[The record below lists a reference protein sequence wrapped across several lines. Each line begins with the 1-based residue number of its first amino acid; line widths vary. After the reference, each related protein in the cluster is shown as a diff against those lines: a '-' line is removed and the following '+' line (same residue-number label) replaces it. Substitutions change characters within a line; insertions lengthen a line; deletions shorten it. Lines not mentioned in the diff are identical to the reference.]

1 MYRGISKHE
10 WEGFKLII
18 LEITENNKEV
28 LLAREQ
34 HYLDLFKPY
43 YNILTEVGSPAGC
56 VLSIE
61 TRAKIS
67 LAHKRTE
74 GSGMFGKTYS
84 EHSKKLMSLA
94 QLGKKNPQ

>member
-1 MYRGISKHE
+1 VRIRYHIRTANNANYTYIFLLYRGISKHE

-18 LEITENNKEV
+18 LEITENNKEI

-43 YNILTEVGSPAGC
+43 YNILTEAGSSAGR

-61 TRAKIS
+61 T
-67 LAHKRTE
+67 
-74 GSGMFGKTYS
+74 
-84 EHSKKLMSLA
+84 
-94 QLGKKNPQ
+94 